1 MIQGFY
7 TGINGIKTHQFAID
21 VVADNL
27 ANIDTVGFRG
37 YSAEFATMFD
47 NALNTS
53 SNLSSVESGIG
64 LGTKINGVA
73 MNENTGSLLI
83 TERDTDLA
91 ILGDGWFGINSGD
104 NTYYTRDGSFGF
116 DENRDLI
123 TTDGYYVLG
132 TMGTNISN
140 GILTQK
146 VDTIPLGNVS
156 TQQKLQFPSELTF
169 PVQPTTE
176 ATFFGNLTVQ
186 DTTRVVSAKA
196 IDASSNQ
203 NTIRLEFTRANPQ
216 TPPGI
221 QWNVTATAQTSGQRA
236 VYMPS
241 TGETIY
247 EPIEVFDTQS
257 GVISFDENGGLISS
271 TLSSI
276 NNNGTQVSLNFGTG
290 YDGLISS
297 GENDY
302 TASSKSNGKEK
313 GDLIGYDI
321 NNNGEVVAAF
331 TNGEQSSVAAI
342 AIYHFGNDK
351 GLERINGSRFKESS
365 NSGRAMFYQD
375 QDGNAITGVH
385 ILNNRLENS
394 NVEMEVGL
402 TELIVMQRSYDANA
416 KSITTADEMIQKAI
430 NMKK

>member
-27 ANIDTVGFRG
+27 SNINTVGFRG

-47 NALNTS
+47 EALNTN
-53 SNLSSVESGIG
+53 SNLSSVESGVG
-64 LGTKINGVA
+64 LGTKINSVT
-73 MNENTGSLLI
+73 MNENIGSFLI

-116 DENRDLI
+116 DENRDLV
-123 TTDGYYVLG
+123 TKDGYYVLG
-132 TMGTNISN
+132 TMGTNMSN

-146 VDTIPLGNVS
+146 VDTTPLSNVS
-156 TQQKLQFPSELTF
+156 TQQKLQFPSELAF

-176 ATFFGNLTVQ
+176 ATFFGNLTVN
-186 DTTRVVSAKA
+186 DGAKVISAKA
-196 IDASSNQ
+196 IDANSNQ
-203 NTIRLEFTRANPQ
+203 NSIRLEFNKVVPQ
-216 TPPGI
+216 NPPGI
-221 QWNVTATAQTSGQRA
+221 QWAVTATAQTSGQRA
-236 VYMPS
+236 VYIPS

-247 EPIEVFDTQS
+247 EPIEVFDTQN
-257 GVISFDENGGLISS
+257 GIISFDENGGLISS

-276 NNNGTQVSLNFGTG
+276 NNNGTPVTLNFGSG
-290 YDGLISS
+290 YSGLISS
-297 GENDY
+297 GESDY
-302 TASSKSNGKEK
+302 TASSRSNGKEK
-313 GDLIGYDI
+313 GDLVGYDI
-321 NNNGEVVAAF
+321 NNNGEVVATF

-351 GLERINGSRFKESS
+351 GLERINGSRFREST
-365 NSGRAMFYQD
+365 NSGKAMFYQD
-375 QDGNAITGVH
+375 QNGNTITGTQ
-385 ILNNRLENS
+385 IRRNRLENS